1 MTRKEAIEL
10 LRELSNFVATPP
22 ETDEALNM
30 AIEALEH
37 DKKEIIN
44 MKSVFN
50 LSDDLISRQ
59 AAIYALRA
67 MQTYKLGAGEDMLL
81 IDQAEAQTELMLLPS
96 AQVEKA
102 YELGKADR
110 PKWIPC
116 SERMPEEREW
126 IGTEKFGTTISD
138 KVLVTFESRGERFVK
153 PMKFQN
159 GELGGMDKHTMDA
172 FFDEWKAVA
181 WMPLPEAYRE
191 DGESE

>member
-1 MTRKEAIEL
+1 M
-10 LRELSNFVATPP
+10 S
-22 ETDEALNM
+22 
-30 AIEALEH
+30 
-37 DKKEIIN
+37 
-44 MKSVFN
+44 
-50 LSDDLISRQ
+50 DLIV
-59 AAIYALRA
+59 
-67 MQTYKLGAGEDMLL
+67 KGAGEIKDGLYN
-81 IDQAEAQTELMLLPS
+81 IKD
-96 AQVEKA
+96 
-102 YELGKADR
+102 GKLFQYKENGGTVRTYPIVSADR

-181 WMPLPEAYRE
+181 WMPLPKAYRE
-191 DGESE
+191 DGEEE

>member
-1 MTRKEAIEL
+1 MTRAETIKW
-10 LRELSNFVATPP
+10 LSNLKKDIGKTQHQ
-22 ETDEALNM
+22 ELWHYEQ
-30 AIEALEH
+30 AI
-37 DKKEIIN
+37 DEII
-44 MKSVFN
+44 KT
-50 LSDDLISRQ
+50 LEQ
-59 AAIYALRA
+59 
-67 MQTYKLGAGEDMLL
+67 E
-81 IDQAEAQTELMLLPS
+81 
-96 AQVEKA
+96 
-102 YELGKADR
+102 

-191 DGESE
+191 DGEEE